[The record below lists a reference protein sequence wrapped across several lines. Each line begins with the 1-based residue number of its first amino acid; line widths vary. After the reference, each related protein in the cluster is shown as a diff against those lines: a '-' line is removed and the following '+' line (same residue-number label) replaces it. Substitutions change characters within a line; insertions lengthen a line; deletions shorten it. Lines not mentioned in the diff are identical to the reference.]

1 MTILAVA
8 NHKGG
13 STKTTTTA
21 TLAVA
26 LAEQNKRVLACDLDS
41 QASLT
46 ATFGLESSEI
56 EQQRKTLYHALLD
69 EDTSIGDVTVGM
81 RERVDLVPSSRNLA
95 AGEVLLLHDE
105 DGDLSLHHALASV
118 RTVYDYI
125 LLDCPPSLGK
135 LTINALAAADYVIIP
150 VTCSF
155 LTVKALGQL
164 LDTIEQ
170 VKTKLNPLLRIM
182 GILLTRS
189 THTLHAAEVEKR
201 VRDIFTDQVF
211 TTVIGQ
217 SVRFE
222 EAPAAGQTILD
233 YETSHPGAQAYRTFA
248 KEVLRYEETHR
259 SP

>member
-1 MTILAVA
+1 M
-8 NHKGG
+8 
-13 STKTTTTA
+13 
-21 TLAVA
+21 
-26 LAEQNKRVLACDLDS
+26 
-41 QASLT
+41 
-46 ATFGLESSEI
+46 
-56 EQQRKTLYHALLD
+56 
-69 EDTSIGDVTVGM
+69 
-81 RERVDLVPSSRNLA
+81 
-95 AGEVLLLHDE
+95 
-105 DGDLSLHHALASV
+105 
-118 RTVYDYI
+118 
-125 LLDCPPSLGK
+125 
-135 LTINALAAADYVIIP
+135 
-150 VTCSF
+150 
-155 LTVKALGQL
+155 QL

-170 VKTKLNPLLRIM
+170 IKTKLNPLLRIM

-248 KEVLRYEETHR
+248 KEVLRHEETHR